1 MIFGNDGDS
10 IMPVG
15 NSYMTNDGAY
25 TGIGSNLFGPDGAST
40 LDLGNAVIGAGSSA
54 AVCGNSITSSQGV
67 YTLIGGVLFGPD
79 GKTWSGVS
87 SMEQAKDIVAMDV
100 L

>member
-10 IMPVG
+10 IMQAG
-15 NSYMTNDGAY
+15 SSYLTNDGAY
-25 TGIGSNLFGPDGAST
+25 TGIGPDGASA
-40 LDLGNAVIGAGSSA
+40 LDLGAAVIGSGGTAAVSGSS
-54 AVCGNSITSSQGV
+54 ILTSHGA
-67 YTLIGGVLFGPD
+67 YTLTGNVLFGPD

-87 SMEQAKDIVAMDV
+87 SMEQAKDIVAMDI